1 MHWLYRGDWDN
12 SNILIGL
19 KIGPLLREIQTK
31 ENCFTLDTLDTNS
44 IDSYVK
50 FLPYSRHYQHVTKI
64 NALAV

>member
-44 IDSYVK
+44 IDSYVN
-50 FLPYSRHYQHVTKI
+50 FCLTLDTI
-64 NALAV
+64 NM